1 MPTKK
6 IIQKEVPKKA
16 VKKVVQKVEKKV
28 VAKKS
33 ASTCVCTC
41 KKTCKP
47 VQAFW
52 VNNGPVVNSVESL
65 LKALK
70 EMSDEQFIYHTKRD
84 GNDFAN
90 WIKDCLNDIDCAKAL
105 KKAQT
110 RVGAIRV
117 LSRECEKC

>member
-1 MPTKK
+1 MATKK
-6 IIQKEVPKKA
+6 IVKKEVPKKV
-16 VKKVVQKVEKKV
+16 VKKVVQKTTKKV
-28 VAKKS
+28 LVKKS
-33 ASTCVCTC
+33 TSACSCVC

-47 VQAFW
+47 AQAFW
-52 VNNGPVVNSVESL
+52 VNNGPVVNSVETL

-70 EMSDEQFIYHTKRD
+70 EMTDEQFVYHTKRE
-84 GNDFAN
+84 GNDFVN

-110 RVGAIRV
+110 RTGAVRV